1 MYSKHLFIY
10 AINLCS
16 KRISMNYIEQCLSI
30 YILAT
35 FTTGCVYC
43 FIKYFILTKATNQ
56 LQWPHRDSIGDWNMS
71 NNFCPHCGTPTIP
84 GATFCASCGNKLP
97 NAVPTANPQP
107 AGTKDGTKVKT
118 GTKGLI
124 KGILLALIAP
134 IITWIIAIIM
144 HKNYRKSGNLS
155 DAKGLKV
162 GFLTTLFL
170 EILIVVLFG
179 SN

>member
-1 MYSKHLFIY
+1 
-10 AINLCS
+10 
-16 KRISMNYIEQCLSI
+16 
-30 YILAT
+30 
-35 FTTGCVYC
+35 
-43 FIKYFILTKATNQ
+43 
-56 LQWPHRDSIGDWNMS
+56 MS

-84 GATFCASCGNKLP
+84 EAAFCASCGNKLP

-107 AGTKDGTKVKT
+107 AGTKAGTKVKT